1 MSDAR
6 ADYEQIRTT
15 WRFQEE
21 VVKRSMLRELE
32 DALKA
37 TDLGKTLAMD
47 IAKLVDALQTELHL
61 EEGLDTE

>member
-21 VVKRSMLRELE
+21 VVKRAMLRELE

-37 TDLGKTLAMD
+37 SDMEKILAMD
-47 IAKLVDALQTELHL
+47 IAKLIDAIQTELKL
-61 EEGLDTE
+61 EERLETD